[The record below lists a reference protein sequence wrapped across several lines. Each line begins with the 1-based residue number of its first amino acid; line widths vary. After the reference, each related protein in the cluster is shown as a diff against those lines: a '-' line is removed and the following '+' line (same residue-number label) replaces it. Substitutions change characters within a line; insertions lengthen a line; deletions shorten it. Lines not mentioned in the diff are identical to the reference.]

1 MAGEWDRHGLSHSSF
16 HILVMCFTLTLGQ
29 VAATPEIRVLTPNDY
44 QYWYLTKFGIP
55 SQESTHLAFKVQA
68 CNDAHMLLKP
78 SNRRP
83 IEIVLGG
90 WSNSNSCLR
99 TRVQGPCRDQYAG
112 KILDCKEFKE
122 FVISWKDGN
131 IMVGHMNSGFRD
143 LMLDFQLKNP
153 LSNVTIG
160 ISTGFGATGIW
171 TFEDTRTNTTDT
183 TVPPVQVTSTD
194 KLTTN
199 EGSQNAQVINVEGKS
214 SEMTN
219 SYTAV
224 GATAAVLALLAF
236 IVVGAILWRR
246 LIRRPGP
253 SPNIEIINP
262 GFNGK
267 EMSTYEI
274 IHNHYPEENLYTDI
288 STLDIAKVHENGA
301 YYDTAEP
308 LEDKNMYLRMLDASS
323 EEMQRTSNYLSTS
336 NTKQPSKGRSSNT
349 KQQTEDGQANYY
361 VDSTYL
367 VPRPSMKKQ

>member
-29 VAATPEIRVLTPNDY
+29 VAATPEIRVLTPNVY

-99 TRVQGPCRDQYAG
+99 TRVQGPCRDQYDG
-112 KILDCKEFKE
+112 NILDCKEFKE

-143 LMLDFQLKNP
+143 LMLDFQLKKP

-183 TVPPVQVTSTD
+183 TVPSVPVTSTD

-288 STLDIAKVHENGA
+288 GTLDIAKVHENGA

-361 VDSTYL
+361 VDIPTL
-367 VPRPSMKKQ
+367 CQDLP